1 MVTVLPSARTVSQP
15 RRRPPRLPSRSNT
28 LTSIP
33 RSASAHA
40 AASPAIP
47 PPTTATR
54 GVVLGSGADGDG
66 AGVDSARGSVT
77 SVLNA
82 ALQGTTADEG
92 VGDPV
97 PPSRKW
103 RVGHRLQTR
112 RTHPGKERGSA
123 VELQHAAPEVAEQVG
138 PAGQGPPGRNDHTP
152 THGVPHGPCR
162 ERIGDR
168 VLVQGK
174 TSPGTQQRA
183 HGSQE
188 DVRVG
193 KVAYQVGA

>member
-33 RSASAHA
+33 RAASAHA

-77 SVLNA
+77 SALIA
-82 ALQGTTADEG
+82 ALQEIGRASWREG
-92 VGDPV
+92 VEIGL
-97 PPSRKW
+97 
-103 RVGHRLQTR
+103 G
-112 RTHPGKERGSA
+112 
-123 VELQHAAPEVAEQVG
+123 AESSQQKV
-138 PAGQGPPGRNDHTP
+138 
-152 THGVPHGPCR
+152 
-162 ERIGDR
+162 DR
-168 VLVQGK
+168 
-174 TSPGTQQRA
+174 P
-183 HGSQE
+183 
-188 DVRVG
+188 
-193 KVAYQVGA
+193 